1 MPATARFIL
10 LMAALVCVMPAMA
23 ADFTIEPGPDAQE
36 KAQEA
41 LILAKPGQTIEF
53 TEGTFDLTM
62 SLSLDVDEVVVQG
75 QGIDKTI
82 LSFKNQDAGAEG
94 LIITSNGVTLRDL
107 AVEDSKGDAIKA
119 KGCDG
124 IYFINVRTEWTGGPK
139 STNGAYGFYPVE
151 STDVL
156 IDGCAAI
163 GASDAG
169 IYVGQSKNIIVRNSR
184 AEYNVAGIEIEN
196 SFFADVYDN
205 VATHNT
211 GGILVFDLPGLPQQ
225 GGHDVRVFRNKIVN
239 NDTANFAPEG
249 NMVGAVAKG
258 TGLMI
263 MANRNVEA
271 FENVIDKNETYNV
284 LVISYHTTER
294 PIQDENYDPYPLGI
308 HVHNND
314 IGEGGR
320 EPDNR
325 RGELVASLTGKP
337 VPDIVWDGF
346 VDESRLVSGKLPKEM
361 GIYIHDNGDADF
373 ADLGMPASLE
383 GGKANTKLVKRD
395 LAAHAGSL
403 PPLKPVVI
411 DGIEG
416 AGD

>member
-1 MPATARFIL
+1 MTRLFPVLLALLLTAPAF
-10 LMAALVCVMPAMA
+10 PA
-23 ADFTIEPGPDAQE
+23 DYTIAPGPDAQE

-41 LILAKPGQTIEF
+41 LILAEPGQTITF

-62 SLSLDVDEVVVQG
+62 SLSLDVDNVTVVG
-75 QGIDKTI
+75 QGMDKTI

-94 LIITSNGVTLRDL
+94 LIVTSDGVTLRDF
-107 AVEDSKGDAIKA
+107 AIEDSKGDAIKA

-124 IYFINVRTEWTGGPK
+124 IFFINVRTEWTGGPK
-139 STNGAYGFYPVE
+139 STNGAYGLYPVE

-156 IDGCAAI
+156 IDGCVAI

-196 SFFADVYDN
+196 SFYADVYDN

-211 GGILVFDLPGLPQQ
+211 GGLLVFDLPGLPQQ

-239 NDTANFAPEG
+239 NDTPNFAPEG
-249 NMVGAVAKG
+249 NIVGAVAKG

-284 LVISYHTTER
+284 LIISYHTTER
-294 PIQDENYDPYPLGI
+294 PIKDENYDPYPAGI
-308 HVHNND
+308 HIHNND

-325 RGELVASLTGKP
+325 RGELVASLTGTP
-337 VPDIVWDGF
+337 IPDIVWDGYI
-346 VDESRLVSGKLPKEM
+346 DESRLVDGVMPREL
-361 GIYIHDNGDADF
+361 GIYIHSNGDVDF
-373 ADLGMPASLE
+373 ANLGLPASLA
-383 GGKANTKLVKRD
+383 GGKPNKSLVKRD
-395 LAAHAGSL
+395 LSAHKGSL
-403 PPLKPVVI
+403 PPLPPVVI

-416 AGD
+416 AGN